1 MGRYDHYKIT
11 VTGSVLI
18 QAASGET
25 KLRFEIK
32 GELSKRSYACE
43 RVTGRAGTK
52 PFVAGEL
59 DASAFGCRPNRG
71 VTKLDLFQAGPISK
85 LLTAASSYIFR
96 RPCFR
101 WYPKAASSH
110 RPANPERLLVCEI
123 MSGDP
128 SVVCLWHSG
137 LATAIQ
143 VCDPPTAS
151 AQVPSSIA
159 AKKRSERNRPG
170 IFHFIPSCP
179 EILSGQLKRA
189 FAVPANHASAR
200 HAVSRQTSRPVKYR
214 NLGKGSCPPK
224 NVHRGARAVRI
235 FCRRSAPA

>member
-123 MSGDP
+123 MSK
-128 SVVCLWHSG
+128 
-137 LATAIQ
+137 IR
-143 VCDPPTAS
+143 
-151 AQVPSSIA
+151 
-159 AKKRSERNRPG
+159 RS
-170 IFHFIPSCP
+170 
-179 EILSGQLKRA
+179 
-189 FAVPANHASAR
+189 FACG
-200 HAVSRQTSRPVKYR
+200 TPV
-214 NLGKGSCPPK
+214 
-224 NVHRGARAVRI
+224 
-235 FCRRSAPA
+235 CRRQLRTAFRAKQTLSSRESRLNRSKNAPDTHTEPEGSFA